1 MTRTTTLAGR
11 SVAGRPRG
19 GSAASTA
26 LGIIAEI
33 LITMAAVLALYIVWQ
48 LWWTG
53 AEAEAAQTDQ
63 RNATSWVDPAKNG
76 NGYRIAPKQTSAPP
90 VQPQSAQTGELIAQ
104 LYVPRFGQ
112 TWHRNVVEGID
123 AYQLSRHG
131 LGHYPQSQMP
141 GQLGNVAIA
150 GHRSGYGEPLAHVD
164 TLQAG
169 DKIII
174 RTKDYWYVYSYT
186 DYTIVTPDHTEVVAA
201 VPNEPGA
208 TPTER
213 YVTLTTCEPR
223 YTTATHRWIS
233 YGKFDYWAKVSDGI
247 PSELATT
254 GASGSVQFTQNADAS
269 LESRIAASLVNII
282 VALAIAYVVVYCSA
296 LLAWR
301 YPALRAIRLGH
312 RRPSGSLYG
321 WMYRLQPGPAAIRW
335 VLMLIV
341 AVTIV
346 GCLFEWAFPWAA
358 SNIPYLKVTSNFVSV
373 E

>member
-1 MTRTTTLAGR
+1 MTRTVSERIDRT
-11 SVAGRPRG
+11 PRRG
-19 GSAASTA
+19 STA
-26 LGIIAEI
+26 SAVLGIIAEI
-33 LITMAAVLALYIVWQ
+33 LITLAAILALYIAWQ

-53 AEAEAAQTDQ
+53 AEAEAAQADQ
-63 RNATSWVDPAKNG
+63 RNATSWSDPAQGKD
-76 NGYRIAPKQTSAPP
+76 GYRIAAKQTSTPP
-90 VQPQSAQTGELIAQ
+90 VQPQSAKTGDLIAQ

-112 TWHRNVVEGID
+112 TWHRNVVEGTD

-164 TLQAG
+164 TLQSG

-174 RTKDYWYVYSYT
+174 RTKDYWYVYTYT
-186 DYTIVTPDHTEVVAA
+186 DYKIVTPDHTEVVAA

-233 YGKFDYWAKVSDGI
+233 YGKFEYWAKVSEGI
-247 PSELATT
+247 PQELATT
-254 GASGSVQFTQNADAS
+254 GSSGTVEFTQNADES

-282 VALAIAYVVVYCSA
+282 VALAIAYVAIYGSA
-296 LLAWR
+296 LIAWR
-301 YPALRAIRLGH
+301 YPALRAIRFGH
-312 RRPSGSLYG
+312 RRASASLYG
-321 WMYRLQPGPAAIRW
+321 WLIRLQPGPVAIRCILILILAA
-335 VLMLIV
+335 VLI
-341 AVTIV
+341 
-346 GCLFEWAFPWAA
+346 GCLFEWGFPWAA
-358 SNIPYLKVTSNFVSV
+358 SNIPYLKVTSNFVAV